1 MLSAL
6 IEKLTYKTKPNNKQ
20 FIKIKGESNMSTEN
34 SKNNQY
40 VFKYKDEP
48 LSEVI
53 TYRKYV
59 VKKIQEHEKS
69 KSKSDIQTF
78 SCESVSDE
86 RFSRFIRIAK
96 DAGYTIYKVM
106 KL

>member
-1 MLSAL
+1 MC
-6 IEKLTYKTKPNNKQ
+6 
-20 FIKIKGESNMSTEN
+20 TEG

-59 VKKIQEHEKS
+59 VKKIQKHEKIKKQFGHS
-69 KSKSDIQTF
+69 KF
-78 SCESVSDE
+78 
-86 RFSRFIRIAK
+86 F
-96 DAGYTIYKVM
+96 
-106 KL
+106 L

>member
-1 MLSAL
+1 MKSLHIRQSQTTNNL
-6 IEKLTYKTKPNNKQ
+6 LKSKEKLTCAQKVQ
-20 FIKIKGESNMSTEN
+20 
-34 SKNNQY
+34 KNNQY

-59 VKKIQEHEKS
+59 VKKIQEHEKL
-69 KSKSDIQTF
+69 KSNSDIQTF

-86 RFSRFIRIAK
+86 RFSRFIRLAK

-106 KL
+106 EL